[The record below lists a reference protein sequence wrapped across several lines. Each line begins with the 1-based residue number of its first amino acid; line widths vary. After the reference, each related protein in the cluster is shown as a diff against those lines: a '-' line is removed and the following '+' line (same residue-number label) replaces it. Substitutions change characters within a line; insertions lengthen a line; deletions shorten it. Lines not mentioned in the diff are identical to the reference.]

1 MNELTITPDT
11 PSKPNL
17 LDNKLI
23 MLLPLLFV
31 FKGLVQ
37 NNEISLSSISP
48 QINID
53 LNSLRELLTL
63 DNLNSKIST
72 LKKVG
77 PFLPEPTINTLNK
90 ALLTYEKVS
99 RIVELVEFLNTSK
112 SFNPI
117 SPVKTTGSKDMI
129 NQVFMAIEDDLPDDK
144 LKVVKPAIDI
154 ITNFDKYV
162 GMINMVSSLLSNTN
176 GKSENKV
183 EDLMDI
189 AKPLLGGDEDKSN
202 DKMKDMMQMVE
213 ILNILSTP
221 EKKEDKKEDKAE

>member
-77 PFLPEPTINTLNK
+77 PFLPEPTISTLNK

-99 RIVELVEFLNTSK
+99 RIVELVEFLNTNK

-144 LKVVKPAIDI
+144 LKIVKPAIDI

-176 GKSENKV
+176 GKSESKV

-213 ILNILSTP
+213 ILNILSAP
-221 EKKEDKKEDKAE
+221 GKKDDQKEEKEE